1 MRGYSREYSATGN
14 CIILDTT
21 ALLAGVENV
30 LPPPLYTTTL
40 AVEEVRDAEN
50 REKLSIA
57 LGTGKITVKDPGEE
71 SIRRARRKAR
81 ELKIVE
87 KLSETDIS
95 IAALAIELKET
106 CNPIVFTDDYTL
118 QYLLHKTGITHKPL
132 RTKGIK
138 TK

>member
-1 MRGYSREYSATGN
+1 MRGYSREYSVTGN

-21 ALLAGVENV
+21 ALLAGVENI
-30 LPPPLYTTTL
+30 LPPPLYTTSL

-50 REKLSIA
+50 REKLTLA

-81 ELKIVE
+81 ELKVE
-87 KLSETDIS
+87 GKLSETDIS
-95 IAALAIELKET
+95 IAALALELEENCK
-106 CNPIVFTDDYTL
+106 PVVFTDDYTL
-118 QYLLHKTGITHKPL
+118 QYLLYKTGITHKPL

>member
-1 MRGYSREYSATGN
+1 MNEYSREYSATGS

-21 ALLAGVENV
+21 ALLAGIENI
-30 LPPPLYTTTL
+30 LPPPLYTTSK
-40 AVEEVRDAEN
+40 AVEEVKDKEN

-57 LGTGKITVKDPGEE
+57 IGTGKISVIDPKKE
-71 SIRRARRKAR
+71 SISQAEKKA
-81 ELKIVE
+81 EKLKIKE
-87 KLSETDIS
+87 KLSETDIT
-95 IAALAIELKET
+95 IAALALELREK
-106 CNPIVFTDDYTL
+106 CKPIVFTDDYTL